1 MEPIE
6 EIPVQPGFKQVQ
18 GSGSNTYNI
27 HRTVQGNRIIC
38 SCPAWKHAKYPFA
51 GAEGV
56 KTCKHIKG
64 VRGEDAE
71 EHRIRIQLQVRARA
85 MIDPSND

>member
-64 VRGEDAE
+64 VRGEAAE
-71 EHRIRIQLQVRARA
+71 EG
-85 MIDPSND
+85 PSND